1 MKSKLLTLFLLSFLF
16 LSCQGQTAKTVQTL
30 EVKAY
35 AEKLKATEKP
45 QLLDVR
51 TPQEFSVDHLE
62 NADNVNVN
70 STDFAS
76 KVAAY
81 DKTKPIF
88 VYCKVGGRSAQAADK
103 LAELGFK
110 EIYNLEGGIMKW
122 TASEM
127 PKTSQNTAETK
138 TGMTSD
144 DYQKLITSDKKVLVN
159 FTAVWCAPCQK
170 MKPYVLKLQ
179 EELKNQIKIVRVDAD
194 ENKTLTEEMKIDGLP
209 LIIVYENGKEVWR
222 NLGYITEEELRK
234 HL

>member
-1 MKSKLLTLFLLSFLF
+1 MKSRLFSLLLLSFLF
-16 LSCQGQTAKTVQTL
+16 LSCQGQTTKNIQTL
-30 EVKAY
+30 DPKTY
-35 AEKLKATEKP
+35 AEKLKTTEKP

-51 TPQEFSVDHLE
+51 TPQEYDVEHLE

-70 STDFAS
+70 TADFAT
-76 KVAAY
+76 KAAQY

-103 LAELGFK
+103 LAEMGFK
-110 EIYNLEGGIMKW
+110 EIYNLDGGIMKW
-122 TASEM
+122 SANNL
-127 PKTSQNTAETK
+127 PKTSQSIQIAK

-170 MKPYVLKLQ
+170 MKPYVMKLK
-179 EELKNQIKIVRVDAD
+179 EELKDQIKIVRLDAD
-194 ENKTLTEEMKIDGLP
+194 ENKALVEGMKIDGLP
-209 LIIVYENGKEVWR
+209 TIIVYENGKEVWR